1 MTRPSFDVSKEPC
14 VPVLRNGTLEHVS
27 LRDALVNAHEYLEI
41 QHELLTVEFGLYRLL
56 IALMGD
62 IFFVEPGIDLNTVY
76 LGELIQKGCFDAARV
91 DGYFAKYASEQDN
104 RFDLFS
110 ETRPFLQ
117 VAGMNGKETPIAGL
131 LHPLPS
137 GTNVSHFHHG
147 SENDFAV
154 SPASAV
160 GLLSTIAPFMT
171 AGGAGLSPSINGAPP
186 IYVLIRGFNLFETI
200 CLNLCALPFDVPP
213 LEDDAP
219 SWRSQKPIGGEKI
232 GSGYLESLTWMPR
245 KLQFTPGPAGR
256 CHISGLDSAV
266 LIHTMKF
273 VAGNS
278 TRFEWRDPNCAYR
291 LDDEKAKIIR
301 MRPGR
306 TLWRDSAALSLLEN
320 KDRIAERPRV
330 VSQFA
335 SLVRDGIIE
344 KTSSL
349 KLKIFGLRTSD
360 AKYCD
365 WLRDNLELPVP
376 LVLQTSFGEEIQTW
390 LDKSQAVSTCF
401 VRAIS
406 YLHPKRYRQ
415 ENESSNRAKAKR
427 KFKPWNESRD
437 RDDVFTSVLTYS
449 ERRYWETLKSIFD
462 DLISQLARLETN
474 NVDTR
479 QPLRDDWRKAVE
491 REARNAFERA
501 AEGLRVNNHA
511 LERVVRAR
519 RGLEVSLKTVFEP
532 KPVEEKSKSTS
543 RKSKKGDQ

>member
-27 LRDALVNAHEYLEI
+27 LRDALVNAHGYLEI

-76 LGELIQKGCFDAARV
+76 LGELIQKGCFNAARV
-91 DGYFAKYASEQDN
+91 DAYFAKYASEQDN
-104 RFDLFS
+104 CFDLFS

-117 VAGMNGKETPIAGL
+117 VAGMKEKEKPIAGL

-200 CLNLCALPFDVPP
+200 CLNLCALPFDIPP

-219 SWRSQKPIGGEKI
+219 SWRSQKPIGGEQI
-232 GSGYLESLTWMPR
+232 GSGYLESLTWMSR
-245 KLQFTPGPAGR
+245 KIQLTPGTAGR
-256 CHISGLDSAV
+256 CHMTGLDSAV

-291 LDDEKAKIIR
+291 LDDEEAKIFR
-301 MRPGR
+301 VRPGR
-306 TLWRDSAALSLLEN
+306 TLWRDTAPLALLKKEG
-320 KDRIAERPRV
+320 RIAVRPKIV
-330 VSQFA
+330 DQFEKASGFGVA
-335 SLVRDGIIE
+335 SLTLI
-344 KTSSL
+344 L
-349 KLKIFGLRTSD
+349 FGLRTDLKMKVFEWQRERLTLPLALVLND
-360 AKYCD
+360 AKFD
-365 WLRDNLELPVP
+365 
-376 LVLQTSFGEEIQTW
+376 EEIQRW
-390 LDKSQAVSTCF
+390 LDQAEKVAYFFGKS
-401 VRAIS
+401 I
-406 YLHPKRYRQ
+406 RQ
-415 ENESSNRAKAKR
+415 LYPREGQGNKKAFDAKA
-427 KFKPWNESRD
+427 NY
-437 RDDVFTSVLTYS
+437 L
-449 ERRYWETLKSIFD
+449 ERIYWGNLRHLFD
-462 DLISQLARLETN
+462 DLISKLAMLETN

-491 REARNAFERA
+491 REIRNAFERA
-501 AEGLRVNNHA
+501 AEDLEVNNHA

-519 RGLEVSLKTVFEP
+519 RGLGISLKNVFEP
-532 KPVEEKSKSTS
+532 KPVEEKSKSTG